1 MKACLALLALCSSIA
16 QAQPSSAAIADAP
29 SAAEPLIAP
38 VTTTH
43 TVRTENGKVTYRAT
57 FSERL
62 LKDAQGR
69 GQATISSTAYVR
81 QPARNQSRPVLFL
94 FNGGPGAS
102 SSPLHFNAFGPRRSD
117 GAGAE
122 RKLVPN
128 EHSLID
134 AADLVFVDPVGTGFS
149 REWPGGSG
157 ADYWSVE
164 GDAAA
169 VLSLIREWLSE
180 NGRRQS
186 PVFIAGQSYGAFR
199 LATLVKNAHDL
210 KLGGLIFISPMLN
223 ASAAAAAPGNDLP
236 FIFSLPTMAVT
247 AWHHGKVERGSRT
260 IEQVY
265 ADAARFAQGDYA
277 LALLRGSEL
286 PPTERDQI
294 AQRMS
299 ELIGLPAST
308 ISTARLRVDNET
320 FLSTLLAEQAMEVG
334 RLDTRIIAPKARDVP
349 QDRPAGANDPAL
361 GLGRSNVIKSTLY
374 RDYFVNELKVPTS
387 RDYTSLTLDVN
398 FKWNWR
404 PADTRPTFY
413 TNPTV
418 NVVTLMEKLPQ
429 ARVLLLNGYFDLTTP
444 VLASRYALTHA
455 ALPLE
460 RVEMHAFAG
469 GHSPFEGDEN
479 RAAVAAIVRSFLQRD
494 GGR

>member
-1 MKACLALLALCSSIA
+1 MKACLALLALCFSIA
-16 QAQPSSAAIADAP
+16 HAQPPSAPIADAP
-29 SAAEPLIAP
+29 AAEPLLAP

-43 TVRTENGKVTYRAT
+43 AVRTQHAKVTYRAT

-62 LKDAQGR
+62 LKDAHGR
-69 GQATISSTAYVR
+69 GQATISSTSYVR
-81 QPARNQSRPVLFL
+81 QPARDRSRPVLFL

-102 SSPLHFNAFGPRRSD
+102 SSPLHFNAFGPRRSN

-128 EHSLID
+128 EDSLID

-149 REWPGGSG
+149 TEWPGGSG
-157 ADYWSVE
+157 TDYWSVE
-164 GDAAA
+164 GDAGA

-199 LATLVKNAHDL
+199 LATLLKNAHDL
-210 KLGGLIFISPMLN
+210 NVAGLIFISPMLN
-223 ASAAAAAPGNDLP
+223 ASATAAAPGNDLP
-236 FIFSLPTMAVT
+236 FIFSLPTMAIA

-265 ADAARFAQGDYA
+265 ADAARFAQSDYA

-308 ISTARLRVDNET
+308 IATARLRVDNET
-320 FLSTLLAEQAMEVG
+320 FLSALLAEEGLEVG
-334 RLDTRIIAPKARDVP
+334 RLDTRITAPTARDVP

-374 RDYFVNELKVPTS
+374 RDYFVDELKVPTA
-387 RDYTSLTLDVN
+387 RDYISLTLDVN

-404 PADTRPTFY
+404 AADTRPAFY

-418 NVVTLMEKLPQ
+418 NVATLMEKLPQ

-444 VLASRYALTHA
+444 VLASRYSLTHA

-469 GHSPFEGDEN
+469 GHSPFAGDEN

-494 GGR
+494 GGP